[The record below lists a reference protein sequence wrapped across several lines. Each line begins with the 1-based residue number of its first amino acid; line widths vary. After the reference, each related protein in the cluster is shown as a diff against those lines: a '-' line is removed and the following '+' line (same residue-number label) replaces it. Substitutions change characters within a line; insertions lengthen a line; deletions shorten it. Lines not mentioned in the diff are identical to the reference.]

1 MLVNDIARRNCL
13 KRRLRVAGFA
23 DSGITSRGA
32 GDTSFNGGMV
42 GNWAMSADLSV
53 DFGG

>member
-23 DSGITSRGA
+23 DSGMGSIGT
-32 GDTSFNGGMV
+32 GDTSFEWGMV